1 MVGCSA
7 GNKQGR
13 QFERKSSDSEKL
25 TLLLQ
30 ENNKWMCVICGL
42 NFHLKIDV
50 IQHIKMKH
58 KGMSTVSS
66 SFVSEIFSV
75 TADHLTSFQDTSIK
89 DHQISCSPI
98 SSPVLSGKVIRRKK
112 EQKKQK
118 VKETTELLIISSKMD
133 SIEPEPFQAPIG
145 ESESMR
151 QILSV
156 KWHCKL
162 CPNWYR
168 LRKCCLQHVQ
178 KEHNVRGNWARFY
191 FHNSQQVTSHP
202 SMEICTGPHVD
213 VNAFSFCI
221 VCGRSYNDYNEILRH
236 MRRNHGYIQEVH
248 RSRCVLN
255 KLEGIKIIVA
265 CDIFMDLHVY
275 TVGKGSAKLVDKEFL
290 SELFENGIDGKGD
303 FKESDVAAAMKL
315 KRILYENGMINLNQL
330 ELDKLK
336 DTDHNFDVYTISFK
350 EDFQWERSRKTT
362 VSDSDIVMTDLIDT
376 DDNKEVQNDLVTT
389 DVISLMR
396 CHKCNLSFPDR
407 ISLDEHNLIHK
418 VQVKFTCRLC
428 NKNFPKLFFLLQHL
442 EIKHNQTHKNYFQFV
457 LEHEQLVGGESDV
470 EDGQNDTKAENL
482 EPLDDKIADIKHSED
497 NHEELEE
504 EDVETTETRA
514 CFVCGKSFETRVA
527 VFTHLKEN
535 HSIHNRKCLKCNKTF
550 NNRTELQ
557 KHFASAHD
565 IDFVV
570 DLSEQHVRCYICD
583 VLLEDRVAL
592 SEHLPQHRKEGF
604 NCNMCDM
611 KYTSG
616 SSLRFHKRT
625 VHWKL
630 EGTRSCKV
638 CDKIFTNMKS
648 YELHMINHF
657 YDFLGPMKCT
667 KCDLT
672 LKNKKLY
679 KQHIAS
685 HGMST
690 ICEHCGKVCIDQHAL
705 RHHVVTHNLNEKCDI
720 CGKKLNKYSLK
731 NHMTKVH
738 GDKEKVACHLCGRL
752 VSPSYMKA
760 HVEEMHNRIKV
771 LKRGKKDCDVCGKV
785 FKRPGL
791 LKQHIVVHT
800 GEKPHICEVC
810 GKAFGHKTAL
820 NTHYY
825 THKGYKPQKC
835 LFCKSSF
842 WLISQCKA
850 HMKVEHDFVD
860 HKLKQACPHCDKRFK
875 HLSGLRLHLD
885 EYHPEKVQ
893 GPKLYPCHKCKK
905 EFKYRKSLREHF
917 ATCNPAEKVR
927 DLYSNKDHVDTR
939 YNSDSIIPSQQQAE
953 KLRDLYSNKDHVDT
967 CYNSDSIIP
976 SQQQAEMAET
986 FQEIIQNPIEMSEL
1000 SNHTQIIRVDGSVQ
1014 SQIETMETEQQIMI
1028 QDESGEVTYQTI
1040 YIQSDEANGQVYMQD
1055 IANQDQ
1061 LVVQDGTEKEELIV
1075 ALPEDCGEY
1084 NVDFITSSNGIIEDG
1099 QIGYAEIV
1107 VQYQ

>member
-1 MVGCSA
+1 
-7 GNKQGR
+7 
-13 QFERKSSDSEKL
+13 
-25 TLLLQ
+25 
-30 ENNKWMCVICGL
+30 
-42 NFHLKIDV
+42 
-50 IQHIKMKH
+50 
-58 KGMSTVSS
+58 
-66 SFVSEIFSV
+66 
-75 TADHLTSFQDTSIK
+75 
-89 DHQISCSPI
+89 
-98 SSPVLSGKVIRRKK
+98 
-112 EQKKQK
+112 
-118 VKETTELLIISSKMD
+118 
-133 SIEPEPFQAPIG
+133 
-145 ESESMR
+145 
-151 QILSV
+151 
-156 KWHCKL
+156 
-162 CPNWYR
+162 
-168 LRKCCLQHVQ
+168 
-178 KEHNVRGNWARFY
+178 
-191 FHNSQQVTSHP
+191 
-202 SMEICTGPHVD
+202 
-213 VNAFSFCI
+213 
-221 VCGRSYNDYNEILRH
+221 
-236 MRRNHGYIQEVH
+236 
-248 RSRCVLN
+248 
-255 KLEGIKIIVA
+255 
-265 CDIFMDLHVY
+265 
-275 TVGKGSAKLVDKEFL
+275 
-290 SELFENGIDGKGD
+290 
-303 FKESDVAAAMKL
+303 
-315 KRILYENGMINLNQL
+315 
-330 ELDKLK
+330 
-336 DTDHNFDVYTISFK
+336 
-350 EDFQWERSRKTT
+350 
-362 VSDSDIVMTDLIDT
+362 
-376 DDNKEVQNDLVTT
+376 
-389 DVISLMR
+389 MR

-407 ISLDEHNLIHK
+407 ISLDEHNLTHK
-418 VQVKFTCRLC
+418 VQVKFACRLC
-428 NKNFPKLFFLLQHL
+428 NKKFPKLFFLLQHL

-470 EDGQNDTKAENL
+470 EDGQKDTKAENI

-527 VFTHLKEN
+527 VFMHLKEN

-570 DLSEQHVRCYICD
+570 DLSEQLVRCYICD

-685 HGMST
+685 HGVST

-705 RHHVVTHNLNEKCDI
+705 RHHVVTHNLNEKCHI

-752 VSPSYMKA
+752 VSPSYMKS

-850 HMKVEHDFVD
+850 HMKAEHDFVD

-905 EFKYRKSLREHF
+905 EFKYRKSLRVHF
-917 ATCNPAEKVR
+917 TTCNP
-927 DLYSNKDHVDTR
+927 
-939 YNSDSIIPSQQQAE
+939 AE

-976 SQQQAEMAET
+976 SQQQAEMVET

-1014 SQIETMETEQQIMI
+1014 SQTETMETEQQIMI

-1040 YIQSDEANGQVYMQD
+1040 YIQSDEANDQVYMQD

-1061 LVVQDGTEKEELIV
+1061 LVVQDSTEKEELIV

-1084 NVDFITSSNGIIEDG
+1084 NVDFITTSNGIIEDG